1 MFDLFKSH
9 ILWKIT
15 IFTLTV
21 SLENTYV
28 VFRCFKSLLCHP
40 TKAKIFHQIT
50 EHVLDSDKH
59 LGWTFLEK

>member
-15 IFTLTV
+15 TFTLTI
-21 SLENTYV
+21 SPENTYV
-28 VFRCFKSLLCHP
+28 AFRCFKSLLCHT

-50 EHVLDSDKH
+50 EHVLDTDKH